1 MALQQRCKRA
11 AHALHTRCNRAA
23 IAPLSRQV
31 TSKTQ
36 KQAATTGWMNTAPPY
51 QHTLKMP

>member
-1 MALQQRCKRA
+1 MAWQQRCKRA